1 VSYVVFATATS
12 TTLTVAPSPAFQG
25 LPVFLFATVAPTNAA
40 GMVQCEDGTTA
51 LGAPV
56 PVTGGTAFTNT
67 STLSKDTH
75 SLTAVFTPPTRQPSA
90 PSTSPPVSLTVNT
103 LF

>member
-40 GMVQCEDGTTA
+40 GMVQFKDGTTA

-56 PVTGGTAFTNT
+56 PVTGGTAFANT
-67 STLSKDTH
+67 STLSKGTH
-75 SLTAVFTPPTRQPSA
+75 SLTAVFTPTNPTA
-90 PSTSPPVSLTVNT
+90 FGPSTSPPVSLTVNT